1 MSDRSTLFTI
11 GIEEEYQLIDPVTR
25 ELRSSITEMMERG
38 KMILREYVKPE
49 MMQSQV
55 EVGTRVCHTIKEARE
70 QLVELRSTII
80 SLAAEHRLAIV
91 AAGTHPFSNWASQEV
106 TPHERYYGVL
116 NDMQQLARQLVI
128 FGMHVHIGIPD
139 EELLIDT
146 MNVIRYFLPHILTL
160 STSSPFWMG
169 SDTGLKSYRTVIFDS
184 FPRTGIPDYFT
195 SYAEYTH
202 YVNTMI
208 KTGCIDDGKKIWW
221 DVRPHPYF
229 QTLELRICDMCTRV
243 DEAVA
248 IAALF
253 QAIVARLYKLRQSNM
268 TFRVYRSDLI
278 RENKWRAMRFGLD
291 GQLLDLGKGIQL
303 PARDLLLELLDFV
316 DEVVDELDSRNEI
329 NAIHRILAEGSSA
342 DRQLATYRQTGDLKA
357 VVDRLIEETKEGCE
371 VRSFNRPDWT
381 LAR

>member
-1 MSDRSTLFTI
+1 MSIRSPLFTV

-80 SLAAEHRLAIV
+80 SLAAEHGLAIV

-184 FPRTGIPDYFT
+184 FPRTGVPDYFT
-195 SYAEYTH
+195 SYAEYTQ
-202 YVNTMI
+202 YVNTLI
-208 KTGCIDDGKKIWW
+208 KTGCIDNGKRIWW

-243 DEAVA
+243 DEAIA

-253 QAIVARLYKLRQSNM
+253 QAIVAKLYKLRQSNM

-291 GQLLDLGKGIQL
+291 GHLLDLGRGTQL
-303 PARDLLLELLDFV
+303 PARELMLELLDFV

-329 NAIHRILAEGSSA
+329 NAIHRILTEGSSA
-342 DRQLATYRQTGDLKA
+342 DRQLATFRQTGDLKA

-371 VRSFNRPDWT
+371 IRSFNHPDQT
-381 LAR
+381 RVS